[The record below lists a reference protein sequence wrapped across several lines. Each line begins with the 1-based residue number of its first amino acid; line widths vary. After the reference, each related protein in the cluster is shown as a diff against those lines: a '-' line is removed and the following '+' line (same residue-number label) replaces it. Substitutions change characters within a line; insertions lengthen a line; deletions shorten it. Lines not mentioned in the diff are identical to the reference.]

1 MPPRRSH
8 KKSRAGCRRCK
19 NRKIK
24 CDEVHPRCG
33 NCVKHGVLCD
43 FENPSEVF
51 DELTSVATPVATPA
65 ARSPPVPSPSSLYN
79 NNNHHHN
86 GHNGHASATNGNGVN
101 GSRPSPTRQ
110 SPIPPPLVSSPSATE
125 SLHTSAPQ
133 SVQSGPAPSL
143 SRAPPA
149 RPVDRMLEL
158 RLWHHFTTST
168 YRTLLHNVPAA
179 DDIWKY
185 EVPKLAFA
193 GKTYLADAIL
203 AVSALHLRSLN
214 PDDKNLVQAT
224 HAYSASALAD
234 YCSSLAGGIQDENA
248 EALFLTACLIAFQ
261 ATASRIFI
269 KDDGEMTPSAGKGAS
284 RYPLPLAWFHAFQ
297 GVKTV
302 VATSW
307 QWIFNSPT
315 VLAVINSQPSF
326 QLDMNLLGTT
336 SFFGHLLEGVE
347 EEVSVEDAQ
356 ANLLSQ
362 QGYIHAVSVL
372 NWAHQ
377 NPYPPATLAFPAAV
391 SKRFVQLVE
400 AKRPRALAIAA
411 CFFALLKRMDNVW
424 WLGDVSKREVMG
436 LVSLFE
442 PGSGWWRHLE
452 WPVRIALWDGDPNAI
467 PASVWGAECEEAPSP
482 EYGLVDTMKNH
493 VELLARMSHAIPQS
507 PTADLTDIT
516 GELGFAAVP
525 LD

>member
-33 NCVKHGVLCD
+33 NCVKHGVMCD
-43 FENPSEVF
+43 FENPEVL
-51 DELTSVATPVATPA
+51 DELASAATPAA
-65 ARSPPVPSPSSLYN
+65 ARSPPVPSPTNLQSN
-79 NNNHHHN
+79 NHHN
-86 GHNGHASATNGNGVN
+86 GHAATTNGNGVN
-101 GSRPSPTRQ
+101 GSRPSPRRQ
-110 SPIPPPLVSSPSATE
+110 SPIPPHIHTPNPPPPVLSPSVSE
-125 SLHTSAPQ
+125 SLHNSASQ
-133 SVQSGPAPSL
+133 SVQNGPTTSSSSAPT
-143 SRAPPA
+143 

-158 RLWHHFTTST
+158 RLWHHYTTST
-168 YRTLLHNVPAA
+168 YKTLLHNVPAA
-179 DDIWKY
+179 NDIWQF

-234 YCSSLAGGIQDENA
+234 YCSSLAGGIHDENA

-269 KDDGEMTPSAGKGAS
+269 KDDGEMTPSTGKNSS
-284 RYPLPLAWFHAFQ
+284 RYPLPSAWFHAFQ
-297 GVKTV
+297 GVKTI

-315 VLAVINSQPSF
+315 VVAVINSQPSF
-326 QLDMNLLGTT
+326 QLDMNPLGSS

-347 EEVSVEDAQ
+347 DEISSEDPQ
-356 ANLLSQ
+356 VNLLSQ
-362 QGYIHAVSVL
+362 QGYVHAVSVL

-400 AKRPRALAIAA
+400 AKRPRALAIVA

-424 WLGDVSKREVMG
+424 WLGDVSRREVMG

-452 WPVRIALWDGDPNAI
+452 WPVRIALWDGDANAI
-467 PASVWGAECEEAPSP
+467 PAAVWGAECEEEPTG
-482 EYGLVDTMKNH
+482 EYGLVETMKNH

-507 PTADLTDIT
+507 PTADLADIT
-516 GELGFAAVP
+516 GELGFTAVP

>member
-1 MPPRRSH
+1 M
-8 KKSRAGCRRCK
+8 
-19 NRKIK
+19 
-24 CDEVHPRCG
+24 
-33 NCVKHGVLCD
+33 CD
-43 FENPSEVF
+43 FENPEIL
-51 DELTSVATPVATPA
+51 DELVSAATPA
-65 ARSPPVPSPSSLYN
+65 VQSPPVPSPTSLHTTN
-79 NNNHHHN
+79 HN
-86 GHNGHASATNGNGVN
+86 GPVAGSTNGHTVN
-101 GSRPSPTRQ
+101 GSRPSPRKQ
-110 SPIPPPLVSSPSATE
+110 SPNPPPPVSSPSVTE
-125 SLHTSAPQ
+125 SLHTSTAH
-133 SVQSGPAPSL
+133 SVQNDPS
-143 SRAPPA
+143 SSSSSTA

-158 RLWHHFTTST
+158 RLWHHFTTKT
-168 YRTLLHNVPAA
+168 YKTLLHNVPAA

-185 EVPKLAFA
+185 DVPKLAFA

-214 PDDKNLVQAT
+214 PDDKTLVQAS

-234 YCSSLAGGIQDENA
+234 YCASLTCGIREENA

-269 KDDGEMTPSAGKGAS
+269 KDDEMTPSAGKTSS

-315 VLAVINSQPSF
+315 VVAVINSQPSF
-326 QLDMNLLGTT
+326 QLDMNPQGAS

-347 EEVSVEDAQ
+347 DEVTSKDPQ
-356 ANLLSQ
+356 LNLLAQ
-362 QGYIHAVSVL
+362 QGYVHAVSVL

-377 NPYPPATLAFPAAV
+377 NPYPPATIAFPAAV

-400 AKRPRALAIAA
+400 AKKPRALAIVA

-424 WLGDVSKREVMG
+424 WLGDVSRREVMG

-452 WPVRIALWDGDPNAI
+452 WPVRIALWDGDANAI
-467 PASVWGAECEEAPSP
+467 PASVWGAECEGAPTG
-482 EYGLVDTMKNH
+482 EFGLVETMKNH
-493 VELLARMSHAIPQS
+493 IELLAQMSHAIPQS
-507 PTADLTDIT
+507 PTADMTDIT

>member
-1 MPPRRSH
+1 M
-8 KKSRAGCRRCK
+8 
-19 NRKIK
+19 
-24 CDEVHPRCG
+24 
-33 NCVKHGVLCD
+33 CD
-43 FENPSEVF
+43 FENPEIL
-51 DELTSVATPVATPA
+51 DDIATAATPA
-65 ARSPPVPSPSSLYN
+65 APSPPVPSPGSLQTN
-79 NNNHHHN
+79 SHS
-86 GHNGHASATNGNGVN
+86 NGHAASTNGNGIN
-101 GSRPSPTRQ
+101 GMRPSPRKQ
-110 SPIPPPLVSSPSATE
+110 SPNPMPPFSSPSVTE
-125 SLHTSAPQ
+125 SLHNSAPQ
-133 SVQSGPAPSL
+133 SVRSGPTPPSN
-143 SRAPPA
+143 STST
-149 RPVDRMLEL
+149 RPVDRLLEL

-179 DDIWKY
+179 DDIWKL
-185 EVPKLAFA
+185 EVPKLAFG

-214 PDDKNLVQAT
+214 PDDKNLVQAS

-269 KDDGEMTPSAGKGAS
+269 KDDGEMTPSTGRNSS

-315 VLAVINSQPSF
+315 VVAVINSQPSF
-326 QLDMNLLGTT
+326 ALDMNPLGSS

-347 EEVSVEDAQ
+347 DEVSSEDP
-356 ANLLSQ
+356 NMNMLSQ
-362 QGYIHAVSVL
+362 QGYVHAVSVL

-400 AKRPRALAIAA
+400 AKRPRALAIVA

-452 WPVRIALWDGDPNAI
+452 WPVRIALWDGDANAI
-467 PASVWGAECEEAPSP
+467 PASVWGAECEEEPSG
-482 EYGLVDTMKNH
+482 EYGLVETMKNH
-493 VELLARMSHAIPQS
+493 VELLARMSHALPQS

>member
-1 MPPRRSH
+1 M
-8 KKSRAGCRRCK
+8 
-19 NRKIK
+19 
-24 CDEVHPRCG
+24 
-33 NCVKHGVLCD
+33 CD
-43 FENPSEVF
+43 FENPEVI
-51 DELTSVATPVATPA
+51 DDLVAATPA
-65 ARSPPVPSPSSLYN
+65 APSPPVPSPNSIGSHHNQQSS
-79 NNNHHHN
+79 HN
-86 GHNGHASATNGNGVN
+86 GHGASTNGNGVN
-101 GSRPSPTRQ
+101 GSRPSPRKQ
-110 SPIPPPLVSSPSATE
+110 SPMPVPPVSSPSVTE
-125 SLHTSAPQ
+125 SLHQ
-133 SVQSGPAPSL
+133 STTQSIRSGPTPSV
-143 SRAPPA
+143 SSPA

-158 RLWHHFTTST
+158 RLWHHFTTKT
-168 YRTLLHNVPAA
+168 HKTLLHNVPAA
-179 DDIWKY
+179 DDIWRID
-185 EVPKLAFA
+185 VPQLAFA
-193 GKTYLADAIL
+193 GKSYLADAIL

-214 PDDKNLVQAT
+214 PDDKTLVQAS

-234 YCSSLAGGIQDENA
+234 YCASLTGGIQEENA
-248 EALFLTACLIAFQ
+248 EALFLTASLIAFQ

-269 KDDGEMTPSAGKGAS
+269 KDDGEMTPSVGRNS
-284 RYPLPLAWFHAFQ
+284 TRYPLPLAWFHAFQ

-315 VLAVINSQPSF
+315 VVAVINSQPSF
-326 QLDMNLLGTT
+326 QLDMNPLGSS

-347 EEVSVEDAQ
+347 DEISSEDPQ
-356 ANLLSQ
+356 LNLLSQ

-400 AKRPRALAIAA
+400 SKRPRALAIVA

-424 WLGDVSKREVMG
+424 WLGDVSRREVMG

-452 WPVRIALWDGDPNAI
+452 WPVRIALWDGDANAI
-467 PASVWGAECEEAPSP
+467 PASVWGAECEEEPTG
-482 EYGLVDTMKNH
+482 EFGLVDTMKNH
-493 VELLARMSHAIPQS
+493 IELLARMSHAIPQS
-507 PTADLTDIT
+507 PSADMTDIT

>member
-1 MPPRRSH
+1 M
-8 KKSRAGCRRCK
+8 
-19 NRKIK
+19 
-24 CDEVHPRCG
+24 
-33 NCVKHGVLCD
+33 CD
-43 FENPSEVF
+43 FGNPEVL
-51 DELTSVATPVATPA
+51 DELASASTPA
-65 ARSPPVPSPSSLYN
+65 APAPPSPPVPSPGSLDTSN
-79 NNNHHHN
+79 INNHYNRHSHHSHRNHHN
-86 GHNGHASATNGNGVN
+86 HHNGHASNTTTNGNGHASTATTTTTTN
-101 GSRPSPTRQ
+101 GNGINASQTSPSRP
-110 SPIPPPLVSSPSATE
+110 SPIPPPPVSSPSVTG
-125 SLHTSAPQ
+125 SLHNSAPP
-133 SVQSGPAPSL
+133 SVRSGPTLSASSPS
-143 SRAPPA
+143 ST

-179 DDIWKY
+179 DDIWKF
-185 EVPKLAFA
+185 EVPKLAFG

-203 AVSALHLRSLN
+203 SVSALHLRSLN
-214 PDDKNLVQAT
+214 PDDKNLAQAS

-234 YCSSLAGGIQDENA
+234 YCASLAGGIQGENA

-269 KDDGEMTPSAGKGAS
+269 KDDGDMTPSTGKNSS
-284 RYPLPLAWFHAFQ
+284 RYPLPTAWFHAFQ
-297 GVKTV
+297 GVKTI

-326 QLDMNLLGTT
+326 QLDMNPLGST
-336 SFFGHLLEGVE
+336 SFFGHLLDGVE
-347 EEVSVEDAQ
+347 DEVSSEDPQ
-356 ANLLSQ
+356 MNLLSQ
-362 QGYIHAVSVL
+362 QGYVHAVSVL

-400 AKRPRALAIAA
+400 AKRPRALAIVA

-424 WLGDVSKREVMG
+424 WLGDVSRREVMG

-452 WPVRIALWDGDPNAI
+452 WPIRIALWDGDANGI
-467 PASVWGAECEEAPSP
+467 PASVWGAECEEAPTG

-493 VELLARMSHAIPQS
+493 VELLARMSHAIPDS
-507 PTADLTDIT
+507 PAADLTDIT
-516 GELGFAAVP
+516 GELGFTAVP